1 MIPLFDACRRM
12 LRSRARRIPL
22 IDVDDETQQEMVVS
36 VLTQFR
42 ILKFVAFNV
51 GETRQLRKP
60 LKELGI
66 VTEKGIMTAHMDTPV
81 IKVIHM
87 LVQKDISS
95 VPIVDQNG
103 TYTHPFLGIVFT
115 CLTKYDRDPLEHLR
129 IG

>member
-1 MIPLFDACRRM
+1 M

-60 LKELGI
+60 LGELGV
-66 VTEKGIMTAHMDTPV
+66 VTEKGIMTASMNTPV

-87 LVQKDISS
+87 LVEKDISS
-95 VPIVDQNG
+95 VPIVDENG
-103 TYTHPFLGIVFT
+103 TYTLPPTAHVRAQ
-115 CLTKYDRDPLEHLR
+115 LTPPDRDPP
-129 IG
+129 